1 MELLF
6 GQDEAVAEWASAR
19 LGTSI
24 VRPYVAIGVWDG
36 SKLRAA
42 MVFNDF
48 TGANIEITVASDPAG
63 STRAAVRQAFAYPFR
78 QAGCRR
84 LTMRTRADH
93 AVMLDIAGRLGFRR
107 EGVLREFYDDGC
119 DAVVFGLL
127 RSECRWI

>member
-1 MELLF
+1 MELIY
-6 GQDEAVAEWASAR
+6 GQDEVVAAWASSR
-19 LGTSI
+19 LGTAI
-24 VRPYVAIGVWDG
+24 VRPYVAIGVGDG
-36 SKLRAA
+36 SGLHAA

-48 TGANIEITVASDPAG
+48 TGANIEITVASDPNG
-63 STRAAVRQAFAYPFR
+63 WTRQAVREAFAYPFR

-93 AVMLDIAGRLGFRR
+93 AVMLDIADRLGFRR

-119 DAVVFGLL
+119 DAIVFGLL